1 MASFF
6 KKAGKTLGKASKF
19 ISSNPILSTAISA
32 VPVVGGIASKAAQFG
47 SMLDS
52 KGKSVSQAS
61 APSLQAHSSVAAS
74 APSRAMGNQVID
86 DTGVKGFFGKA
97 WEFIKKNWL
106 LVIVLPIG
114 LFILFVIVKKMMGKK
129 APARRRSTAFLAKA
143 RAAKAAKRRR

>member
-1 MASFF
+1 MANFF
-6 KKAGKTLGKASKF
+6 KKAGKSLGKASKF

-32 VPVVGGIASKAAQFG
+32 VPVVGGIASKSAQFG
-47 SMLDS
+47 AMLDS
-52 KGKSVSQAS
+52 KGKSVAQAS
-61 APSLQAHSSVAAS
+61 APSLRAPSSVALS
-74 APSRAMGNQVID
+74 APSRSLSVQD
-86 DTGVKGFFGKA
+86 SSESGVKGFFVKA

-114 LFILFVIVKKMMGKK
+114 LIILFVIVKKLMGKK